1 MRVRRRLRTSRE
13 VSRVASGA
21 TTRSR
26 TPSWR
31 LRLLAVAVA
40 GLVLAGGMLGLLRLT
55 GGPLELVAGSRSDR
69 TPGAMASTPAADQ
82 EAAGRPAAEN
92 TAEAGA
98 EAAAEATATTGA
110 AATDTATTTAAA
122 PAGAEDPARPRP
134 VPLPSDAVAR
144 DPVSVLQ
151 QLADRRAA
159 ALLAADPVLLVGAEP
174 DGSSAHEADAR
185 TIARLR
191 EQRQRYVELAFAV
204 RSAEV
209 VSIAPTTVVLT
220 AVVDRSAYGVVGED
234 GSTQRVEAG
243 AGVPLRYTLTLGDGG
258 WRLTEVG
265 PP

>member
-1 MRVRRRLRTSRE
+1 MTPWVREPAATTRE
-13 VSRVASGA
+13 PAADLGEVPPVASGA
-21 TTRSR
+21 TTPSR

-31 LRLLAVAVA
+31 LRLVAVAVA

-55 GGPLELVAGSRSDR
+55 GGPLELVAGPLSDR
-69 TPGAMASTPAADQ
+69 TPSPSASTA
-82 EAAGRPAAEN
+82 AAGAAPAGMPAAES
-92 TAEAGA
+92 TAEA
-98 EAAAEATATTGA
+98 
-110 AATDTATTTAAA
+110 
-122 PAGAEDPARPRP
+122 AGAEDPARPAP
-134 VPLPSDAVAR
+134 SPASSDAVAR

-159 ALLAADPVLLVGAEP
+159 ALTAADPVLLLRAEP
-174 DGSSAHEADAR
+174 EGSSAHRGDAR

-209 VSIAPTTVVLT
+209 VTIAPTTAVLT

-258 WRLTEVG
+258 WQLTEVG